1 MKQKL
6 ASLFVALIL
15 AAAPLAAHQMNTSY
29 TTITVTDR
37 QIEVM
42 FAFDISDL
50 ERNFEL
56 DANGDGQTSRDEMT
70 QAMPAMYKYFAE
82 HFALALGY
90 TPVELEQQEG
100 GFTQDDFGN
109 VFINFLF
116 KKALSATPTEIGFSV
131 DFFDKFGARHNN
143 LAKIVYGENVQQA
156 IFTVE
161 QPRERFV
168 IGGEM
173 SLFAQLKE
181 FTVLGI
187 EHIFLGYDHIMFLLG
202 LIIIGGR
209 LIDLVKIVTSF
220 TIAHSIT
227 LILAA
232 LQVVSLP
239 ARLIES
245 GIALS
250 IAYVAA
256 ENFLILSD
264 RTEATK
270 ASALKH
276 RWILTFCFGL
286 VHGFGFA
293 NVLRDLGLPAKGL
306 VGSLLAFNLGVEIGQ
321 VAIVGLLF
329 PLILWMTRTRV
340 QRQLIYAFS
349 SIILIF
355 GLSWF
360 VERAFALRFMPF

>member
-1 MKQKL
+1 
-6 ASLFVALIL
+6 
-15 AAAPLAAHQMNTSY
+15 MNTSY
-29 TTITVTDR
+29 TTITVQDR

-42 FAFDISDL
+42 FTFDLTDL
-50 ERNFEL
+50 ENKFTL
-56 DANGDGQTSRDEMT
+56 DANRDGRTDRDEIMH
-70 QAMPAMYKYFAE
+70 AMPGMYEYLAG

-90 TPVELEQQEG
+90 TPIELEQQEG
-100 GFTQDDFGN
+100 GFTQDEFGN
-109 VFINFLF
+109 IFINFVF
-116 KKALSATPTEIGFSV
+116 KKPFSQTPTEIGFSV
-131 DFFDKFGARHNN
+131 NFFDKFGERHNN
-143 LAKIVYGENVQQA
+143 LAKIVRGDNVQQA
-156 IFTVE
+156 IFTID

-168 IGGEM
+168 VGGAM

-181 FTVLGI
+181 FTLLGI

-202 LIIIGGR
+202 LIIIGGS
-209 LIDLVKIVTSF
+209 LMNLVKIVTSF
-220 TIAHSIT
+220 TLAHSLT

-232 LQVVSLP
+232 LQILSLP
-239 ARLIES
+239 SRLIES

-264 RTEATK
+264 RTETTR

-276 RWILTFCFGL
+276 RWVLTFCFGL

-306 VGSLLAFNLGVEIGQ
+306 IGSLLSFNLGVEIGQ
-321 VAIVGLLF
+321 IAIVGVLF
-329 PLILWMTRTRV
+329 PIILWITRTKA

-349 SIILIF
+349 FLILIF

-360 VERAFALRFMPF
+360 VERAFALHFMPF

>member
-1 MKQKL
+1 MKYKT
-6 ASLFVALIL
+6 ALIL
-15 AAAPLAAHQMNTSY
+15 VPLIFIAAPLVAHQMNTSY

-37 QIEVM
+37 QIEIM
-42 FAFDISDL
+42 FTFDLNDL
-50 ERNFEL
+50 ENNFAL
-56 DANGDGQTSRDEMT
+56 DANGDGQTARDEMMR
-70 QAMPAMYKYFAE
+70 AMPDMYQYFAG
-82 HFALALGY
+82 HFTLALGY

-100 GFTQDDFGN
+100 RFTQDDFGN
-109 VFINFLF
+109 IFINFFF
-116 KKALSATPTEIGFSV
+116 KRTLSESATEIGFSV
-131 DFFDKFGARHNN
+131 DFFDKFGGKHNN
-143 LAKIVYGENVQQA
+143 LAKMVHGENVQQA
-156 IFTVE
+156 IFTID

-173 SLFAQLKE
+173 SLFAQLRE
-181 FTVLGI
+181 FTYLGI

-306 VGSLLAFNLGVEIGQ
+306 IGSLLAFNLGVEIGQ
-321 VAIVGLLF
+321 IAIVGLLF
-329 PLILWMTRTRV
+329 PIILWSTRTKM

-360 VERAFALRFMPF
+360 VERAFALHFMPF